1 MELVPLSPFL
11 KITHSPFPNY
21 TRYVLLPWSLC
32 YPTVAPTTP
41 PSWFSW
47 QAVAKYH
54 FLNLFQQASPS
65 YNPLSPWYI
74 INLELCST
82 VLHSLRETSAIYR
95 SAFTSSSENASS
107 SSALKSNSL
116 TIPLPII
123 ASQCKCCSVTSL
135 LPRVAGGSN
144 WLSCNKLVITL
155 LHAHI

>member
-11 KITHSPFPNY
+11 KITHNPFPSY
-21 TRYVLLPWSLC
+21 TWHVLLPWSLC
-32 YPTVAPTTP
+32 YPIVTPTTP

-74 INLELCST
+74 INLELCSP
-82 VLHSLRETSAIYR
+82 VLHSLRETRCYIYR

-116 TIPLPII
+116 TILLPII
-123 ASQCKCCSVTSL
+123 ASQMLQCDVT
-135 LPRVAGGSN
+135 VTMD
-144 WLSCNKLVITL
+144 C
-155 LHAHI
+155 

>member
-11 KITHSPFPNY
+11 KITHSPSPNY
-21 TRYVLLPWSLC
+21 TRHVLLPWSLC
-32 YPTVAPTTP
+32 YPTVTPTTP

-65 YNPLSPWYI
+65 HNPLSPWYI
-74 INLELCST
+74 INLELCSP
-82 VLHSLRETSAIYR
+82 VLHSLRETIGAICR

-116 TIPLPII
+116 TKLLPII
-123 ASQCKCCSVTSL
+123 ARQMLQCDVT
-135 LPRVAGGSN
+135 VTIG
-144 WLSCNKLVITL
+144 C
-155 LHAHI
+155 